1 MSIAKHIH
9 SLQQHLARLGL
20 QPIPF
25 EDNQQPEVFKV
36 CFLNKYEMAQ
46 WRKLQEMAANDGSEP
61 TDNELPSEL
70 SSELPS
76 ELSAEAGKPR

>member
-1 MSIAKHIH
+1 MSIAKHFH

-25 EDNQQPEVFKV
+25 DDNQQPEVFRV

-46 WRKLQEMAANDGSEP
+46 WRKLRETAANTANEP
-61 TDNELPSEL
+61 TDNG
-70 SSELPS
+70 
-76 ELSAEAGKPR
+76 LSAGADSPG